1 MPEIKKYYPLSNP
14 QKNIWYTEKFY
25 AGTSIAGISATMR
38 LKSSIDFKLL
48 EQAIN
53 LLIKHNDSMR
63 IRITAE
69 SGEPRQYI
77 SEYRHTTFEI
87 KDFSK
92 SDVQALYDWDAK
104 MTRTPIFNENEDL
117 FRFVLLK
124 IDEETCGYL
133 VMLHHIIGDAWTMVI
148 LGDEIMRY
156 YQELKKNQPVDD
168 EPKPSYLE
176 YLDEEN
182 SYLESDRC
190 KKDAEFWDATFETL
204 PEAVVIKPRKSKD
217 IGTAASRRAYILP
230 LKLCN
235 KIREH
240 AALSGASIAAT
251 FLSAFVMYLN
261 RVTGKEDIVLGT
273 PVLNRTNARLK
284 NTMGM
289 FISTIPFRIQ
299 VNEEASYADFSRELT
314 ARWMGILRRQRY
326 PLDEIIRDLRK
337 KFGET
342 DRIYDILFSY
352 QNAKF
357 ERTEDSDNL
366 DSRWHFS
373 GHQSESLSVHI
384 NDRDNDEKIIINYDF
399 LNDLFH
405 AKDIDALHDHY
416 IRLLW
421 HAMDAPN
428 KKISS
433 IEMVSEKEKT
443 LITETFNNTE
453 TDFPSD
459 RTMLSFFEGHAAQS
473 PDKTAVICG
482 GESMSYGELNQKAD
496 ALAYLLYQK
505 GVRRGD
511 ITALRLYRSFEMMI
525 SILAAWKVG
534 AAYLPMDPEHPE
546 EHAEYVLINSNAKVL
561 LSTSDI
567 LKNPS
572 FAGILINVDTLSN
585 ETVQPQ
591 GDILPVGD
599 PTDVAYVIYTSGSTG
614 TPKGV
619 MVEHRALVNRI
630 NWMNRKYPLNRD
642 SVILQK
648 TTYTFDVSVWELT
661 WWFYAGVTM
670 VFLPP
675 GDEKHPDRLTDT
687 ISQCGITTLHF
698 VPSMLNVFLDFVAS
712 QGDIGKLG
720 TLKQVFAS
728 GEALT
733 PQQVN
738 KFNTLL
744 NSAHGT
750 NIFNLYGP
758 TEAAIDVSYFDCPTG
773 TKQRVIPIGKPIDN
787 IRLYILDKH
796 GNIQP
801 VGIPG
806 ELHIA
811 GVGLARGYLNNPE
824 LTAQKFIADPL
835 APNERLYKTGDLARW
850 FPQGDIEYLG
860 RIDHQ
865 VKIRG
870 FRVELGDIQHHLEQ
884 HPAINE
890 AVIACRETAK
900 GDKYLAAYYVSAK
913 EITATD
919 LHYFLAGRL
928 PEYMIPA
935 YFLQIDRIPL
945 SHNGKVNASL
955 LPVPTPS
962 SDSATISRNIVTP
975 RSMDEETVMKAWK
988 AVLETDHL
996 SVTDNFFQIGGD
1008 SISAIDMVCR
1018 LPAKVNVSKL
1028 YEHPVL
1034 EDFARHFRE
1043 KATSGLLTRLAGP
1056 ENAALSYILC
1066 PYGGGGAYTYHET
1079 ATALFAQNPT
1089 CNVYSIALPGHD
1101 FGAESGGFMS
1111 INDVAALVLAEATVK
1126 IDGEIVIYAHCVGSA
1141 LGIELARLMEITDRT
1156 ARMLFIGGML
1166 PSRGIRFYGS
1176 FFDPWK
1182 FFNNKQLTKILAR
1195 LGLPAEGI
1203 NINEMT
1209 SLLEAFRYDVRSYY
1223 KYLSSFMR
1231 MQQRLN
1237 TPIHTILGEADPM
1250 TNRGKQKN
1258 YWSTV
1263 SHTTTSMTKIGGA
1276 KHYFVKTHADEL
1288 AKIMTLDGD
1297 INNHC

>member
-1 MPEIKKYYPLSNP
+1 MPETKKYYPLSNP

-38 LKSSIDFKLL
+38 LKASIDFRLL

-63 IRITAE
+63 IRITVE
-69 SGEPRQYI
+69 NGEPRQYV
-77 SEYRHTTFEI
+77 SEYKHTAFEI
-87 KDFSK
+87 KDFSQG
-92 SDVQALYDWDAK
+92 DIQELYDWDAK
-104 MTRTPIFNENEDL
+104 MTRTPIFNEDEDL

-156 YQELKKNQPVDD
+156 YQELKKSQSVDE

-176 YLDEEN
+176 YLDEET
-182 SYLESDRC
+182 SYLESERC
-190 KKDAEFWDATFETL
+190 KKDAEFWDSTFETL
-204 PEAVVIKPRKSKD
+204 PEAVVVKARKSKD
-217 IGTAASRRAYILP
+217 IGTEASRRAYILP

-261 RVTGKEDIVLGT
+261 RTTGKEDIVLGT

-326 PLDEIIRDLRK
+326 PLDEILRDLRK
-337 KFGET
+337 KFGEI

-357 ERTEDSDNL
+357 ENTEDSDNL

-384 NDRDNDEKIIINYDF
+384 NDRDNDDKIIINYDF
-399 LNDLFH
+399 LDDLFN

-428 KKISS
+428 KRISS

-443 LITETFNNTE
+443 LILETFNNTQAE
-453 TDFPSD
+453 FPD
-459 RTMLSFFEGHAAQS
+459 NRTMLSFFEEHAAQS
-473 PDKTAVICG
+473 PDKKAVICG
-482 GESMSYGELNQKAD
+482 GQSLTYRELNQKAD
-496 ALAYLLYQK
+496 SLAHLLRQK
-505 GVRRGD
+505 GVKRGD
-511 ITALRLYRSFEMMI
+511 IAALRLHRSFEMMI

-534 AAYLPMDPEHPE
+534 AAYLPLDPEHPE
-546 EHAEYVLINSNAKVL
+546 DHVEYVLTNSKAKVL
-561 LSTSDI
+561 LSTSDL

-572 FAGILINVDTLSN
+572 FAGELINVDKIYD
-585 ETVQPQ
+585 Q
-591 GDILPVGD
+591 DIPPLQDALPTGS
-599 PTDVAYVIYTSGSTG
+599 PTDVAYIIYTSGSTG
-614 TPKGV
+614 APKGV

-630 NWMNRKYPLNRD
+630 NWMNKKYPLNQD

-661 WWFYAGVTM
+661 WWFYAGITM

-675 GDEKHPDRLTDT
+675 GDEKHPDRLTDA
-687 ISQCGITTLHF
+687 ISLHKVTTMHF
-698 VPSMLNVFLDFVAS
+698 VPSMLNVFLDFVAN
-712 QGDIGKLG
+712 QGDVGKLR

-733 PQQVN
+733 TQQVN

-744 NSAHGT
+744 NAAHRT

-758 TEAAIDVSYFDCPTG
+758 TEAAIDVSYFDCPSG

-787 IRLYILDKH
+787 IHLYILDKH

-801 VGIPG
+801 IGIPG

-824 LTAQKFIADPL
+824 LTAQKFIADPFSSGG
-835 APNERLYKTGDLARW
+835 RLYKTGDLARW

-884 HPAINE
+884 YPAISE
-890 AVIACRETAK
+890 AVIACRETSK
-900 GDKYLAAYYVSAK
+900 GDKYLAAYYVSSQ
-913 EITATD
+913 EIPSAD
-919 LHYFLAGRL
+919 LHYFLSGKL
-928 PEYMIPA
+928 PEYMVPA
-935 YFLQIDRIPL
+935 YFIQIDHIPL
-945 SHNGKVNASL
+945 SHNGKVNSSL

-962 SDSATISRNIVTP
+962 AAATTISRSIITP
-975 RSMDEETVMKAWK
+975 RSMDEETVMQAWRE
-988 AVLETDHL
+988 VLETEHL
-996 SVTDNFFQIGGD
+996 SVTDNFFHVGGD

-1043 KATSGLLTRLAGP
+1043 KATQGLLTRLAGP
-1056 ENAALSYILC
+1056 ENAALSYLLC

-1079 ATALFAQNPT
+1079 AAALFTQNPK

-1101 FGAESGGFMS
+1101 FGTEKVSFMPIS
-1111 INDVAALVLAEATVK
+1111 DVAALVLAEATLK

-1182 FFNNKQLTKILAR
+1182 FFSNKQLTKILAH
-1195 LGLPAEGI
+1195 LGLPAEGS
-1203 NINEMT
+1203 NIDEMT

-1231 MQQRLN
+1231 MKRKLN
-1237 TPIHTILGEADPM
+1237 TPIHTVLGEADPM
-1250 TNRGKQKN
+1250 TNKNKRKN
-1258 YWSTV
+1258 YWDTV
-1263 SHTTTSMTKIGGA
+1263 SHTPTSVTNINGA
-1276 KHYFVKTHADEL
+1276 KHYFVKTHAEEL
-1288 AKIMTLDGD
+1288 AKIMTFDTE